1 MKRCFTA
8 FFGLIMLTGCQSHI
22 RHADTEPTAKGI
34 HADRDNVPAVRYI
47 EGTIADA
54 GSGSIT
60 RISFVDSDGNRFMSE
75 DDELLRLSFNAITE
89 RYAKGELSGYTAM
102 DSHIDKDELDKTY
115 KLICNAAE
123 FEDYR
128 LEEPEMLPD
137 VEASVNWVAA
147 MYYTT
152 DGTLSSLQIYKNER
166 LTPIHTNCGDANEAY
181 EWYKKAITK
190 N

>member
-1 MKRCFTA
+1 MKRFFA
-8 FFGLIMLTGCQSHI
+8 ALFGLIMLTGCQGHS
-22 RHADTEPTAKGI
+22 DTEPTAKGI

-54 GSGSIT
+54 SSGSIT
-60 RISFVDSDGNRFMSE
+60 RISFIDSDGNRFMSE
-75 DDELLRLSFNAITE
+75 DDELLRLSFNAIAE

-123 FEDYR
+123 YADYK

-137 VEASVNWVAA
+137 VEAPTSWVAA

-152 DGTLSSLQIYKNER
+152 DGELKRLNIYENKCM
-166 LTPIHTNCGDANEAY
+166 TPIRTNCADANEAY
-181 EWYKKAITK
+181 EWYRKAIKMT
-190 N
+190 